1 MAKQIEKKDVNRV
14 IEIKTKGNQTPL
26 EASTEYLLKPSFLAA
41 SVIDSNKQQLSKDH
55 IDLQYTHAM
64 LEKSLVDIKKGGLA
78 DVEEV
83 LYTQACALNMMFST
97 LVMRANK
104 QEYMSN
110 LQTYMSLAFKAQNQS
125 RTTLQALVD
134 MKQPNQTAFIKQANI
149 AHGHQLVNN
158 FPFNM
163 TWTAQRR
170 QRQRELI
177 QTWKPWNRSTG
188 ARTPEGKA
196 RSSQNATK
204 SGSSLEIRELIKQ
217 MNAMLREQKDLLS

>member
-149 AHGHQLVNN
+149 AHGHQQVNN
-158 FPFNM
+158 FPEKNHNP
-163 TWTAQRR
+163 QN
-170 QRQRELI
+170 ELLEKVYDLDSPKKAKTKGI
-177 QTWKPWNRSTG
+177 NPDLETMEPVNG
-188 ARTPEGKA
+188 GKDA
-196 RSSQNATK
+196 GR
-204 SGSSLEIRELIKQ
+204 
-217 MNAMLREQKDLLS
+217 